1 LEEIPMSEQNPWE
14 DFQNPVAPTAR
25 DASAPVVVA
34 PARDAAPW
42 ESFPK
47 SVAPYQAIPGV
58 TPAPPDKY
66 RQAAIE
72 DRQRFIDA
80 GAENVLPEGYTAR
93 LGKGVGLNWTDEL
106 MAGALSPIEAIK
118 RGVSIPEA
126 YRYTKAAQDLSAEKA
141 AENTAGPLGAG
152 AEVLGGLA
160 TGAGAFGGTRA
171 ATIPF
176 TSRALPE
183 AIAAPYN
190 YGRNVLK
197 AGTIGAAAGAG
208 EGNTFDERFKG
219 AEMGGLLGAGIGA
232 ALPIVT
238 SVVGP
243 TLRILQTPRLRDPE
257 NIATEQLAKVY
268 RDSGE
273 SMPDVVQ
280 RMANAQAAG
289 QTDYTLADALG
300 KEGARKLAAQ
310 AKVPGEA
317 RDQITDFLTARDLNM
332 PIRTGTEVGKA
343 LGAPTTAAAAEK
355 SLVQQA
361 ETASAPLYSEAK
373 QTPTWSPRI
382 QQFLDDPIAS
392 AGLKQGVEVQRL
404 RSAGT
409 DTPFNPKDAAIT
421 HFNEAGDPVIGGVP
435 NMQTLHTLKVGLDKM
450 IEGEVNPA
458 TFKLNARGAA
468 LADYKNRLLAEIDA
482 INPAYREARAAYRGP
497 MEVKDAVQQG
507 RDMVTRG
514 RPADTIPAFAA
525 LPTAEQQGV
534 RIGVADKVREQLE
547 RTGNF
552 PAYLRQKVPKGSQE
566 LDALSLYQGPR
577 QIDPVT
583 QQAKPDQLRQFLTR
597 EEEMQKTSKAAGGGS
612 STAENL
618 ADITSA
624 PGGAELVGAIGS
636 AVHGNPFG
644 AARNIYELGL
654 RVAKGESEAQRSAIA
669 RALMAREP
677 SDVQSVADRI
687 TAYNL
692 RRSGYNPWTGNVRLP
707 EGQ

>member
-1 LEEIPMSEQNPWE
+1 MSEQNPWE
-14 DFQNPVAPTAR
+14 DFQNPVVSPAKG
-25 DASAPVVVA
+25 ASAPAGDVPA
-34 PARDAAPW
+34 PASDVAPW

-47 SVAPYQAIPGV
+47 SVAAYQAIPGV

-72 DRQRFIDA
+72 DRQRFINA

-141 AENTAGPLGAG
+141 AENTAGPLGMG

-183 AIAAPYN
+183 AVVAPYN

-197 AGTIGAAAGAG
+197 AGTIGAAAGSG

-219 AEMGGLLGAGIGA
+219 AQMGGLIGAGVGA
-232 ALPIVT
+232 ALPAVT
-238 SVVGP
+238 SVAGL
-243 TLRILQTPRLRDPE
+243 TGRILQTPRLRDPQ
-257 NIATEQLAKVY
+257 NIAIEQVAKVY

-280 RMANAQAAG
+280 RVANAQAAG
-289 QTDYTLADALG
+289 QTDYTIADALG

-332 PIRTGTEVGKA
+332 PTRTGAEVGKA
-343 LGAPTTAAAAEK
+343 LGAPTTAAAAER

-361 ETASAPLYSEAK
+361 ETESAPLYTQAK

-382 QQFLDDPIAS
+382 QQFLDDPIAT

-404 RSAGT
+404 RSVGT
-409 DTPFNPKDAAIT
+409 DKPFNPQDAAIT

-450 IEGEVNPA
+450 IEGEVNPT

-482 INPAYREARAAYRGP
+482 INPAYRDARAAYRGP
-497 MEVKDAVQQG
+497 MEVKDAIQQG

-514 RPADTIPAFAA
+514 RPEDTIPAFSA

-534 RIGVADKVREQLE
+534 RIGVADKVRDQLE

-566 LDALSLYQGPR
+566 LDALSLYHGPR
-577 QIDPVT
+577 QTDPVT
-583 QQAKPDQLRQFLTR
+583 QQAKPDQLRQFLNR

-624 PGGAELVGAIGS
+624 PGGAELVGAVGS
-636 AVHGNPFG
+636 AAHGNIFG
-644 AARNIYELGL
+644 TARNIYELGL
-654 RVAKGESEAQRSAIA
+654 RVAKGENEAQRSAIA
-669 RALMAREP
+669 KTLMAREP
-677 SDVQSVADRI
+677 ADVQAVAKQI
-687 TAYNL
+687 EEYNL
-692 RRSGYNPWTGNVRLP
+692 RRRGYNPWTGNVRYP